1 MYLLQVSYVYKV
13 AVFIIVCVE
22 IYSEYKKCN
31 REGVNLG
38 KCTQFPCVL
47 MSDDVSLVSNTC
59 KAPACCTAWLNF
71 LHVVYMLC
79 IYITQPT
86 NSVGTLNSV
95 RLVQFGAHLG
105 SQLSHAVSLFYI

>member
-1 MYLLQVSYVYKV
+1 MYLCVFWTSYVYLLQVSYVYKV

-38 KCTQFPCVL
+38 KCTQLPCVL

-59 KAPACCTAWLNF
+59 KAPACCT
-71 LHVVYMLC
+71 
-79 IYITQPT
+79 
-86 NSVGTLNSV
+86 G
-95 RLVQFGAHLG
+95 
-105 SQLSHAVSLFYI
+105 